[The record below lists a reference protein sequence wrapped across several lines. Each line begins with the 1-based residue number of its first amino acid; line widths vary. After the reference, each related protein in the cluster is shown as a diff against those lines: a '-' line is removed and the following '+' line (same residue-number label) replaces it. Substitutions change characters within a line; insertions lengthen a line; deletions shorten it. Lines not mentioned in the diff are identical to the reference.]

1 MLKCKKFRDLLL
13 YQAVYYAR
21 WQERTYSGSY
31 CLLPV
36 GVQVSRKEVDRQTQK
51 IRAAAAPEECAALEQ
66 ADMEQ
71 LTKQLQQLDHAPV
84 GRKARAAWLKE
95 QQLKQQQQPAQSQQ
109 LGEAAVGA
117 TAKGRSS
124 SSDDRPSGSPVDNSN
139 PFAISP
145 EVRAKWD
152 SALEDAPVAP
162 VARKPAARASS
173 SSGGGSSRSSSR
185 SGSCSSNRT
194 ADGSSNPFA
203 ISREARAQWD
213 AEDHMFSEPAAK
225 PLLGNVLGG
234 LVTAFTSGKAQPNT
248 AQQHQHRR
256 RQQMKAEEAEA
267 AVMLRLQQQQQ
278 DQGLGSSR
286 TARPQGSTPSRAAG
300 SAAPQQLSQRQSGAI
315 GTKPTVPWQSS
326 GAAAAAAPAASP
338 TGGGEGLVEGTPE
351 WNEKLRQEMLR
362 SGAARRARM
371 QQVQQQGAHRQVL
384 GMPTPSTQGR
394 QQPPQDAAPPAAP
407 RAAAA
412 GGEVRQ
418 SGAGGQQQLPQ
429 PAATSSSTGSLSAV
443 SVADAQGVTA
453 AIPSVAST
461 SKLQGVTGGPAQ
473 AAAAAP
479 DAERPQTPNPFA
491 VSKDAAAE
499 GDSVLEVGK

>member
-1 MLKCKKFRDLLL
+1 M
-13 YQAVYYAR
+13 
-21 WQERTYSGSY
+21 
-31 CLLPV
+31 
-36 GVQVSRKEVDRQTQK
+36 SRKEVDRQTQK
-51 IRAAAAPEECAALEQ
+51 IRAAAAPEDCAALEQ
-66 ADMEQ
+66 ADMDQ
-71 LTKQLQQLDHAPV
+71 LTKQLQQLDHAPI

-109 LGEAAVGA
+109 LGGAAPGA

-124 SSDDRPSGSPVDNSN
+124 SSDDRPSSSPVDDSN

-152 SALEDAPVAP
+152 SALEDAPVASP
-162 VARKPAARASS
+162 ARKPAARTSS
-173 SSGGGSSRSSSR
+173 SSGASSRSSSR
-185 SGSCSSNRT
+185 SGSRSSNRT

-213 AEDHMFSEPAAK
+213 SEDHMFSQPAAK
-225 PLLGNVLGG
+225 PLLGNVLAG

-248 AQQHQHRR
+248 AQQHQRR
-256 RQQMKAEEAEA
+256 RQQQLKAEEAEA
-267 AVMLRLQQQQQ
+267 AVMLRLQQQQE
-278 DQGLGSSR
+278 QGLASSR
-286 TARPQGSTPSRAAG
+286 TARPQGSTPSRTAG
-300 SAAPQQLSQRQSGAI
+300 SAAPQQSGAS
-315 GTKPTVPWQSS
+315 GAKPSVPWQPS
-326 GAAAAAAPAASP
+326 GVAAAAVPATSP
-338 TGGGEGLVEGTPE
+338 TGGGEGLVEGSPE

-384 GMPTPSTQGR
+384 GMPTPGIQGR
-394 QQPPQDAAPPAAP
+394 QQPAQDAAPPAAP
-407 RAAAA
+407 RAAAS

-418 SGAGGQQQLPQ
+418 SDAGGQQRLPR
-429 PAATSSSTGSLSAV
+429 PAATSSSAGSLSAV

-461 SKLQGVTGGPAQ
+461 GKLQGAAGGPAQ
-473 AAAAAP
+473 AAAATP
-479 DAERPQTPNPFA
+479 DAERPQPSNPLA
-491 VSKDAAAE
+491 VSKDAAVE